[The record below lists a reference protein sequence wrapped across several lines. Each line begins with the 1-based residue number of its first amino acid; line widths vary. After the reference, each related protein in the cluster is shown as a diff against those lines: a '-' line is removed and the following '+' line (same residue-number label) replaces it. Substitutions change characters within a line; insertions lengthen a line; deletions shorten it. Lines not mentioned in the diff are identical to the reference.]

1 MLSRTALNGHRYCDL
16 VPSSAD
22 ATCVKEASAQP
33 FLAQEMNRT
42 CHCYP
47 ECDEHEYHILQS
59 AVHWPSDNYWAH
71 LAERYGI
78 KYANETIEEE
88 ELQKAELE
96 FYLNGTEFSPATGER
111 MEKVRDELLVNV
123 SWINYCQFVMQKF

>member
-1 MLSRTALNGHRYCDL
+1 
-16 VPSSAD
+16 
-22 ATCVKEASAQP
+22 
-33 FLAQEMNRT
+33 MNRT

-59 AVHWPSDNYWAH
+59 AVHWPSDNFWAH

-111 MEKVRDELLVNV
+111 MEKVMSAARTTN
-123 SWINYCQFVMQKF
+123 INYENILQNYSN